1 MRKVYIIVISTVVL
15 ILIICGIEFFTN
27 NRHEED
33 SRTNANQNVV
43 INQNFISNSKNDTV
57 NQDDA
62 NTRSI
67 DNVTISIKEGTLT
80 KTSAT
85 VIIEDKNKE
94 KYNYSSWFRIDKK
107 ENQEWKEVKVI
118 DEEYAFT
125 DIAYLPDE
133 DGKVQINT
141 NWKNLYGELE
151 KGEYRLVKEV
161 YDNGNNYIYVE
172 FTIE

>member
-1 MRKVYIIVISTVVL
+1 MIIK
-15 ILIICGIEFFTN
+15 
-27 NRHEED
+27 D
-33 SRTNANQNVV
+33 
-43 INQNFISNSKNDTV
+43 
-57 NQDDA
+57 
-62 NTRSI
+62 
-67 DNVTISIKEGTLT
+67 GTLT

-85 VIIEDKNKE
+85 VIIEDKNEE

-107 ENQEWKEVKVI
+107 ENESWKEVNVI
-118 DEEYAFT
+118 DEKYAFT

-133 DGKVQINT
+133 NGKVEMNT

>member
-1 MRKVYIIVISTVVL
+1 MRKVYIIVISTVAL

-27 NRHEED
+27 NRHEENII
-33 SRTNANQNVV
+33 TNANQNVV
-43 INQNFISNSKNDTV
+43 INQNLINNSLNNTTNQGVV
-57 NQDDA
+57 NKK
-62 NTRSI
+62 SV
-67 DNVTISIKEGTLT
+67 DNVTMIIKDGTLT

-85 VIIEDKNKE
+85 VIIEDKNEE

-107 ENQEWKEVKVI
+107 ENEGWKEVNVI
-118 DEEYAFT
+118 DEKYAFT

-133 DGKVQINT
+133 NGKVEMNT